1 MPRPDI
7 DALTT
12 AFEADL
18 AAAVD
23 PAALDEVRRAHT
35 GKKSPL
41 KEALRGLKDVPPEE
55 RPAVAALVN
64 TTAERFEVALTA
76 RAETLEA
83 AATAARVAREWQ
95 DQTLPGLA
103 PERGATHPLSQV
115 EARCLEVLRQLGFV
129 VEDGPEVEH
138 PFYNFDALNIPEH
151 HPARDM
157 QDTFWVTGGW
167 LLRSHTTTVQ
177 ARLLEQRRSP
187 PIRVVSRGRVYR
199 NEAVDATH
207 TAMFHQF
214 EGIWID
220 RGLSF
225 AHLQG
230 TLAFVV
236 RSLYGDGRIR
246 FKPKFYPYTEPSV
259 GVDLACGAC
268 QGEGQLGGRSCEACH
283 GAGWITI
290 LGAGM
295 IHPKVLL
302 GFGYDPNEVS
312 GIAFGLGTTR
322 MAAQKAGI
330 SKAASL
336 YESDVRVHR
345 AVQRG
350 AR

>member
-7 DALTT
+7 VALTDR
-12 AFEADL
+12 FEADL
-18 AAAVD
+18 RSAAD
-23 PAALDEVRRAHT
+23 PAAVEEVRRAHT
-35 GKKSPL
+35 GKKSEL
-41 KEALRGLKDVPPEE
+41 KEALKGLRDVPADE
-55 RPAVAALVN
+55 RPAAAKEINDLAARFEAALD
-64 TTAERFEVALTA
+64 A
-76 RAETLEA
+76 RAAELEA
-83 AATAARVAREWQ
+83 RALDARLAAEWQ

-115 EARCLEVLRQLGFV
+115 EARCTEVLRQLGFV

-177 ARLLEQRRSP
+177 ARLLEQRREP
-187 PIRVVSRGRVYR
+187 PIRVVSKGRVYR

-268 QGEGQLGGRSCEACH
+268 GGEGQLASGPCEACH
-283 GAGWITI
+283 GSGWVTI

-295 IHPKVLL
+295 IHPKVLTT
-302 GFGYDPNEVS
+302 FGYDPAEVS

-345 AVQRG
+345 AVSRG
-350 AR
+350 H

>member
-1 MPRPDI
+1 MPRPDL
-7 DALTT
+7 DAL
-12 AFEADL
+12 AASFLADL
-18 AAAVD
+18 SAAAD
-23 PAALDEVRRAHT
+23 PAALEEVRRAHT

-41 KEALRGLKDVPPEE
+41 KEALRSLKDVPPED
-55 RPAVAALVN
+55 RPTVAKEVN
-64 TTAERFEVALTA
+64 DAAERFEAALTE
-76 RAETLEA
+76 RGQTLEA
-83 AATAARVAREWQ
+83 QALALRLQREWQ
-95 DQTLPGLA
+95 DQTLPGIAL
-103 PERGATHPLSQV
+103 ERGATHPLSQV
-115 EARCLEVLRQLGFV
+115 EARCLEVLRQLGFTL
-129 VEDGPEVEH
+129 EDGPEVEH

-151 HPARDM
+151 HPARDA

-177 ARLLEQRRSP
+177 ARLLEQRRAP

-236 RSLYGDGRIR
+236 RSLYGEGRIR

-259 GVDLACGAC
+259 GVDLACGSC
-268 QGEGQLGGRSCEACH
+268 QGEGALGGTACDACH

-302 GFGYDPNEVS
+302 AFGYDPNEVS

-336 YESDVRVHR
+336 YESDLRVHR
-345 AVQRG
+345 TVHRG
-350 AR
+350 TR